1 MSYKTPDMLDAG
13 KQVQIAYKTSQ
24 DAIICNL
31 QYWAGRSAAI
41 QSRDDI
47 ADNRGLMVMKEFFNE
62 IWYPRIKTIVQAV
75 RTHIKAPIQ
84 FHCCGNLHD
93 VLPYLVELGVDAV
106 TPVQANCNDIYA
118 IKRAVGD
125 KLCISGNMAI
135 DGVLAFG
142 TPQEVK
148 EDTKAHIDGL
158 AYDGGYICASSH
170 SICDAIPPDN
180 YFAMIET
187 AQTYGVY
194 MKQK

>member
-1 MSYKTPDMLDAG
+1 MVSKDQNVSSGCKNSYQGT
-13 KQVQIAYKTSQ
+13 
-24 DAIICNL
+24 
-31 QYWAGRSAAI
+31 
-41 QSRDDI
+41 
-47 ADNRGLMVMKEFFNE
+47 
-62 IWYPRIKTIVQAV
+62 
-75 RTHIKAPIQ
+75 IQ
-84 FHCCGNLHD
+84 FHCCGNLHE

-194 MKQK
+194 TRQK